1 VTSPSADLAP
11 SPERRQAQWAR
22 LDPELA
28 AVLARFPQGFDP
40 GEHLADMDVVQA
52 LRSTPDLMAGTG
64 ASLPTDDRV
73 DVANRMID
81 GPAGPG
87 ALGLRVY
94 TPKAASSPMPAV
106 VFSHGGAFILGDT
119 YSEEHRCLRYAAEAG
134 CVVVSVEWRHA
145 PEHPFPAG
153 VEDAYGA
160 LGWTLAIARELG
172 VDTRRVAVAGVSS
185 GGAFAAASAL
195 MARDRGQA
203 PPLMQLL
210 VYPVVDDR
218 LQSASMR
225 EFDATPLW
233 TRLSSTQMWEHYL
246 GPVRAGEPSPYAAPA
261 RATDLSGLPPAYVM
275 VAELDPLRD
284 EAVDYARRLLEA
296 GVPTELHCF
305 AGTCHGFDIV
315 APDTEVGRCALD
327 EQVRVLRRA
336 FTAAPA

>member
-1 VTSPSADLAP
+1 MLS
-11 SPERRQAQWAR
+11 R

-40 GEHLADMDVVQA
+40 GEHLADMDVVRM

-73 DVANRMID
+73 GVENRMID

-87 ALGLRVY
+87 ALGVRVY
-94 TPKAASSPMPAV
+94 TPNSAPSPMPAV
-106 VFSHGGAFILGDT
+106 VFCHGGAFILGDT

-145 PEHPFPAG
+145 PELPFPAG
-153 VEDAYGA
+153 VEDAYAA
-160 LGWTLAIARELG
+160 LGWTVARADELG
-172 VDTRRVAVAGVSS
+172 VDATRVAVAGVSS

-195 MARDRGQA
+195 MARDRGGPA
-203 PPLMQLL
+203 PVLQLL

-218 LQSASMR
+218 LESASMR
-225 EFDATPLW
+225 DFDATPLW
-233 TRLSSTQMWEHYL
+233 TRMSSALMWEHYL
-246 GPVRAGEPSPYAAPA
+246 GPARTGEPSPYAAPA

-284 EAVDYARRLLEA
+284 EAIDYARRLLEA

-305 AGTCHGFDIV
+305 PGTCHGFDVV
-315 APDTEVGRCALD
+315 APDTAVGRSALD
-327 EQVRVLRRA
+327 EQVRALRRA
-336 FTAAPA
+336 FAATPS